1 LPKEKRLKKLKNP
14 GTRMKKIKI
23 DTLLICLPVLFFTAL
38 AFIPGCLTRSSRMVP
53 EKFEVTKK
61 IHGSV
66 RVDEVVGSRETNS
79 FQLWMSQVSGVAFT
93 EALAD
98 SIAKANLFDA
108 VVKTDSADY
117 ILDVTI
123 LSYDQPFG
131 IGLDLDIK
139 MKTKWELTGTK
150 KFVPVWSDTF
160 EIAYKAR
167 FSDALLPAEKSQK
180 AYEGAIRAAIAEG
193 IKRLSEAR
201 F

>member
-1 LPKEKRLKKLKNP
+1 MSGKCTFIYWLVLSF
-14 GTRMKKIKI
+14 I
-23 DTLLICLPVLFFTAL
+23 TLSLTA
-38 AFIPGCLTRSSRMVP
+38 GCPTRSAMMVP

-79 FQLWMSQVSGVAFT
+79 FQLWMSQISGVAFT

-98 SIAKANLFDA
+98 SIAKADLFDA

-123 LSYDQPFG
+123 LSYDQPL

-139 MKTKWELTGTK
+139 MNTKWELTDTK
-150 KFVPVWSDTF
+150 KLVPVWSDTF
-160 EIAYKAR
+160 ETAYKAR
-167 FSDALLPAEKSQK
+167 FSDALLPAERSQK
-180 AYEGAIRAAIAEG
+180 AYEGAVRAAIAEG